1 MIILDS
7 SFIISSQI
15 ENDQNHQ
22 IASSL
27 MEDIYNKRYGTPI
40 ISDYIFNET
49 VTVLFTK
56 LKDLNKTIKICEII
70 KKQKMRKVDREIFDN
85 AWQIFKEQKNT
96 KLSFTDC
103 TILAIMRNE
112 GISNIA
118 TFDKDFKKIDGIN
131 VIQN

>member
-1 MIILDS
+1 
-7 SFIISSQI
+7 
-15 ENDQNHQ
+15 
-22 IASSL
+22 
-27 MEDIYNKRYGTPI
+27 
-40 ISDYIFNET
+40 
-49 VTVLFTK
+49 
-56 LKDLNKTIKICEII
+56 
-70 KKQKMRKVDREIFDN
+70 MRKVDREIFDN